1 MVQVSDTAGGGAGQ
15 TDVSSCDRALL
26 AASNLGVYCCI
37 SSFIISSPVLYT
49 VYFQGDATVVG
60 AIGVIFGFFNA
71 VNGIPI
77 ADAADA
83 GVLNRRCRFLSPLAP
98 LRTGSRSSG
107 STCVQKASR
116 WVSKRR

>member
-26 AASNLGVYCCI
+26 AASNLGVHCCI

-83 GVLNRRCRFLSPLAP
+83 GVLNRRCRRCFPP
-98 LRTGSRSSG
+98 
-107 STCVQKASR
+107 SR
-116 WVSKRR
+116 WGRRLRGS